1 MADQQSHQEPKQA
14 SPTVALEALLLTA
27 VIDAKEHRDVG
38 VVDIPNAFV
47 QTANEK
53 LREDHPVAL
62 MKVRGK
68 LAEML
73 RNTDPQ
79 VYGPYMTEENGV
91 PVIYLEIL
99 RNDKEPIAILSKIAK
114 GSSRHRVRNKPI

>member
-1 MADQQSHQEPKQA
+1 MARDEAA
-14 SPTVALEALLLTA
+14 SPTVALEALKLTA
-27 VIDAKEHRDVG
+27 VIDPKEQRDVG

-53 LREDHPVAL
+53 LREGHPVDL

-68 LAEML
+68 LAELL
-73 RNTDPQ
+73 RNIDPQ

-91 PVIYLEIL
+91 LLFIW
-99 RNDKEPIAILSKIAK
+99 RF
-114 GSSRHRVRNKPI
+114 